1 MPNEASALPEL
12 LAALPDAAGYDA
24 VHTALM
30 ATEGGRRFLAEFAAR
45 NRHADTTMIVA
56 AVARVEAA
64 IRGERASPPPAAAG
78 AGELIEIAAA
88 VDRIRTAIL
97 AAGTSPSKL
106 GAAIE
111 RIQDLAFAL
120 HERAVDTPLRDA
132 LDAAL
137 GELAAVAGGASDR
150 GTVELLHAL
159 ASRVAEMIGERG
171 GGSRPAASTDDLPP
185 PTNLF
190 ALVASDGE
198 AFAQA
203 VASLAAAPAPSADAS
218 PPVSAPSVE
227 SVAAATLPADAP
239 EESSSGEPARG
250 QGAETESVEIA
261 APASDAAEPQPAPA
275 IEPDPV
281 ETLAEWTEPAEPEV
295 SDSAA
300 ILTQAFGDDVFVAK
314 EVLPAAAPMP
324 EGEVDRV
331 DQVAEPAPPP
341 NEAATPAEEAAA
353 PAQEAAVPTQDAG
366 AAAEEAAAPVQSA
379 ASRATAGPEED
390 PADLFEPQSESAPP
404 AASAPAAA
412 AEDTPA
418 SAAAPME
425 PAQPPEPPESA
436 RVVPPPLRAIPRPPL
451 SDPLAAVRDLSD
463 EERIALFS

>member
-1 MPNEASALPEL
+1 MPDEASALPEL
-12 LAALPDAAGYDA
+12 LAALPDAADYDA

-64 IRGERASPPPAAAG
+64 IRGEGTSPPPAAAG

-88 VDRIRTAIL
+88 VDRIRTAML

-106 GAAIE
+106 GVAIE

-120 HERAVDTPLRDA
+120 HERAVDAPLRDA

-137 GELAAVAGGASDR
+137 AELAAAAGGASDR
-150 GTVELLHAL
+150 GTAELLHAL

-171 GGSRPAASTDDLPP
+171 GSQPAASTDDLPP

-190 ALVASDGE
+190 AMAASDGE

-203 VASLAAAPAPSADAS
+203 VASLAAAAAPSAEAS

-239 EESSSGEPARG
+239 EESPSGEPASG
-250 QGAETESVEIA
+250 QGAETAPVEIA

-281 ETLAEWTEPAEPEV
+281 ETLVEWTEPAEPEV

-300 ILTQAFGDDVFVAK
+300 ILTQAFGDDVFVGK
-314 EVLPAAAPMP
+314 EVSPAAAPMP

-353 PAQEAAVPTQDAG
+353 PAQEAAVPTQDAA
-366 AAAEEAAAPVQSA
+366 AAAEEAAAPVQPVATRA
-379 ASRATAGPEED
+379 AADPEED
-390 PADLFEPQSESAPP
+390 PADLFEPQSESEPS
-404 AASAPAAA
+404 AASVQAVA

-418 SAAAPME
+418 ATAAPME
-425 PAQPPEPPESA
+425 PAPPAEPQESA
-436 RVVPPPLRAIPRPPL
+436 RVVPPPPLRTIPRPPL